1 MRTYIELIDT
11 FTGFTISRHNSLL
24 KALENYDRRK
34 RRIEREWGHA
44 SFSNVTIRLKNRET
58 IAITR
63 QQS

>member
-24 KALENYDRRK
+24 KALESYDRRK
-34 RRIEREWGHA
+34 RRIEREWGNG